1 LGLGRLIM
9 NIIHI
14 IYMNNKDCDNFNEY
28 LKKFIEN
35 KGYLEKYGG
44 SAILAVLIL
53 AVAFVILSYLYI
65 KNHLKSIKLDWV
77 NQRCRP
83 EVLPFAGIINAPE
96 GKSVMEFTG
105 ENFVMCTSD
114 ILSKITEIFL
124 KPFYSLINIFIKTF
138 SSIIEAVSHITM
150 FFSIL
155 RKKLMEYFSG
165 FLHQILNII
174 LPLQKIFI
182 KIKDI
187 LGKTSGILAVTIYNL
202 LSFYLSMKS
211 FFGAFLETIVIFL
224 VAFAI
229 LIVFLWIFF
238 FTWPAALGATALYT
252 LTAIPFILIAVSLGK
267 IANVAP
273 KHDMPNNPGCFDENT
288 KIKLKNGYKK
298 FRELKVND
306 VLRDGAKVTAFFKI
320 SSKNMEMY
328 KINKLIVSG
337 THKIYYKEKGW
348 VDVAKHP
355 DAKLI
360 ADYTE
365 PYIYCINTT
374 SKYIYIDEHVLLDW
388 DDIDELDFIDLKN
401 LTNIPMNAK
410 TNIIHSDLE
419 GGFHKDTAIEL
430 EYGHCVNISD
440 VKVNDILRFG
450 EKVVGIV
457 EIDGDNI
464 SNIYKYSIDGKTFI
478 GGPNLWINDNDLGK
492 FSTLALDSKIAIQKK
507 CKLYQIIT
515 NTGNFKINGIQFM
528 DYNSAIEQIMGD
540 IWSEKVP
547 CFQYKN

>member
-1 LGLGRLIM
+1 M
-9 NIIHI
+9 S
-14 IYMNNKDCDNFNEY
+14 NKECENFNEY

-44 SAILAVLIL
+44 SAISAVLIL
-53 AVAFVILSYLYI
+53 VVAFVILSYLYI
-65 KNHLKSIKLDWV
+65 KNHLKSIKLDWA
-77 NQRCRP
+77 NKRCRP
-83 EVLPFAGIINAPE
+83 EVIPFAGIINAPK

-105 ENFVMCTSD
+105 ENFVMCTSN
-114 ILSKITEIFL
+114 ILSKIAEIFL

-138 SSIIEAVSHITM
+138 SLIIESISYIAI

-155 RKKLMEYFSG
+155 RKKLMKYFSD
-165 FLHQILNII
+165 FLYEILNII

-187 LGKTSGILAVTIYNL
+187 LGKTGGILSLTIYNL
-202 LSFYLSMKS
+202 LTFYQTLKS
-211 FFGAFLETIVIFL
+211 FFGAFLEVVIIFL
-224 VAFAI
+224 VALAAIVVTLWFLPLTWIPAAVGTSFYALI
-229 LIVFLWIFF
+229 LILFIPIVI
-238 FTWPAALGATALYT
+238 TLGE
-252 LTAIPFILIAVSLGK
+252 IAH
-267 IANVAP
+267 VAP
-273 KHDMPNNPGCFDENT
+273 KHDMPDNPDGCFDKNT

-320 SSKNMEMY
+320 SSKGIDMY

-337 THKIYYKEKGW
+337 THKIYYEEKGW
-348 VDVAKHP
+348 IAAAKHP

-360 ADYTE
+360 IDYTE

-374 SKYIYIDEHVLLDW
+374 SKKIYIDEYILLDW
-388 DDIDELDFIDLKN
+388 DDIDELDFIDLKS
-401 LTNIPMNAK
+401 LTSIPINAK

-419 GGFHKDTAIEL
+419 GGFHKDTTIEL
-430 EYGHCVNISD
+430 EDGHCVNISD
-440 VKVNDILRFG
+440 IKVNDILRFG
-450 EKVVGIV
+450 EKVIGIV
-457 EIDGDNI
+457 EIDSNNI
-464 SNIYKYSIDGKTFI
+464 SNIYKYNIDGKTFI

-492 FSTLALDSKIAIQKK
+492 FSTLALDSKSAIQKND
-507 CKLYQIIT
+507 KLYQIIT

-547 CFQYKN
+547 CFSV